1 MFPIKGA
8 PTLTNPE
15 IALITLFRGVNF
27 SSNVLQIPRE
37 KVIQISTTCINFE
50 VFKQIRKEILKIG
63 KKKGQETVQK
73 LFGIDQNIF
82 LLLKQAQ
89 GKTQRKRKNPRLTK
103 VRKTRAVSI
112 KGPEPTDLVTSES
125 LFKNLKKGKK
135 VQFIEDKFTAVS
147 KEFLVQEAEK
157 CSTRFGI
164 CEKFD
169 IDRATLSKWT
179 RSYYE
184 QGVVKESR
192 NRYKMASDLLKRAFA
207 EMLAEDK
214 SLRPT

>member
-1 MFPIKGA
+1 MKGP

-15 IALITLFRGVNF
+15 IALITIFRGVNF
-27 SSNVLQIPRE
+27 SSKLLQIPRE
-37 KVIQISTTCINFE
+37 KVIQISTSSINFE
-50 VFKQIRKEILKIG
+50 VFKHIRREVLKVG
-63 KKKGQETVQK
+63 KKKGLDTVSQ

-82 LLLKQAQ
+82 LILKQAQ
-89 GKTQRKRKNPRLTK
+89 GKTPRKRKNPRPTK
-103 VRKTRAVSI
+103 IRKTRSVPI

-147 KEFLVQEAEK
+147 KEFLIQEAEK

-169 IDRATLSKWT
+169 IDRETLSKWT

-184 QGVVKESR
+184 QGVVKESK

-207 EMLAEDK
+207 EIASEDK
-214 SLRPT
+214 SLKTV